1 MSEEDMWQQQDLQE
15 REQKAIDCLTV
26 VHVWGHEGTADEL
39 AALLGL
45 SRQWQEI
52 KQQSQRIAA

>member
-1 MSEEDMWQQQDLQE
+1 MSDEEMWQQRDLEE
-15 REQKAIDCLTV
+15 REQKALDCLTV

-52 KQQSQRIAA
+52 KHQSQRIAA